1 MSFLPAFYIAKLL
14 GQLLT
19 LQILGE
25 IMFKNYLKIA
35 LRNIGR
41 HKMYSVINILG
52 LSVGIATAI
61 IVYLVVQG
69 ELCFESHHSQNI
81 YRINK
86 KYTMKGVGNL
96 NESTPHPLR
105 ESLANEIPEVVSAV
119 HITNSSCL
127 LKYDDKVFRER
138 DNFYA
143 STNIFEMFSFNFI
156 LGSAEDAIPDNN
168 SIAISQSTATKYFG
182 DENPI
187 GKILIRNNRSEMTVT
202 AVFEDMPIYTNYNFQ
217 TIQNISSVTYE
228 DDIDN
233 WYSHWME
240 TFILIDDTANFEDVQ
255 TKVDGVMKAH
265 LEEQSGAVLQS
276 LKNIHLYSVEG
287 NPTAQKYIYIFGSVA
302 ILILIIAC
310 INFMNLATAQATKRA
325 REVGVRKIAGA
336 QKKSLI
342 FQFIGE
348 SIIYTILA
356 FLFSLLLVELS
367 LPIFE
372 QLTGRA
378 IALNL
383 LNPIMIL
390 SGIGGIILLGII
402 SGSYPAVILSS
413 YSPVNIFKSNLVKG
427 GKGLTMRTIIV
438 IVQFTLAISLLIGTG
453 IIYTQLQYMQKKDL
467 GFDNENLLVLRMN
480 PDLKEKFE
488 TFTNMTDQIPGVQ
501 NITRSSSTP
510 NEVWNIMRG
519 MSWEGNISDEGS
531 AFAFISADANF
542 VETVDLEIVQGRNFD
557 VNLKSDENAVLINEK
572 SIEMMGVENPLGL
585 KMGDDGFEI
594 IGVVKD
600 FNSLPL
606 NYEIEPLLIA
616 YIPDYFNLVILK
628 LSGDNIVET
637 IEQLEQIWLDICP
650 DFPFNHRFLDDTF
663 QYTYDA
669 EIKAGILFRV
679 FAGLGIFIACL
690 GLFGLASFLTEQKK
704 LEIGVRKVMGSSS
717 SGIIWQLS
725 KQFVRWV
732 IVANVIAWPL
742 AWYVMKAWLN
752 GFVYH
757 TSTNPLIF
765 IFAGVVS
772 LAIALITISLK
783 TWKAANTN
791 PAKILKYE

>member
-1 MSFLPAFYIAKLL
+1 
-14 GQLLT
+14 
-19 LQILGE
+19 
-25 IMFKNYLKIA
+25 MFRNYLKIA

-41 HKMYSVINILG
+41 HKMYSIINILG
-52 LSVGIATAI
+52 LAVGIATAI
-61 IVYLVVQG
+61 IVLLVIQG
-69 ELCFESHHSQNI
+69 ELRFEVHHSKNI

-86 KYTMKGVGNL
+86 KYTMKGIENI
-96 NESTPHPLR
+96 NMSTPHPLR
-105 ESLANEIPEVVSAV
+105 NELEEVIPEVVSAV
-119 HITNSSCL
+119 HLTNSSCL

-138 DNFYA
+138 GNYYA
-143 STNIFEMFSFNFI
+143 STNIFDMFTFKFVQ
-156 LGSAEDAIPDNN
+156 GTAQDAIPDNN
-168 SIAISQSTATKYFG
+168 TIAISQSTAEKYFG
-182 DENPI
+182 NENPI
-187 GKILIRNNRSEMTVT
+187 GKTLIRNNRDEMTVT

-217 TIQNISSVTYE
+217 TIQNIGSVAYE
-228 DDIDN
+228 DDVDN

-240 TFILIDDTANFEDVQ
+240 TFVLLVDNVDPKTVEAKID
-255 TKVDGVMKAH
+255 GLMKEH

-336 QKKSLI
+336 RKRSLI

-348 SIIYTILA
+348 SIIYTMFA
-356 FLFSLLLVELS
+356 FFLSLILVELS

-378 IALNL
+378 IAFDL
-383 LNPIMIL
+383 LNPAMIL
-390 SGIGGIILLGII
+390 AGIGCIILLGII
-402 SGSYPAVILSS
+402 SGSYPAIILSS
-413 YSPVNIFKSNLVKG
+413 YSPVNIFKAKLIKG
-427 GKGLTMRTIIV
+427 GKGLTLRTIIV

-453 IIYTQLQYMQKKDL
+453 VIYSQLQYMQKKDL
-467 GFDNENLLVLRMN
+467 GFDSDNLLVLRMN
-480 PDLKEKFE
+480 SDLEEKFE
-488 TFTNMTDQIPGVQ
+488 TFINMTDQIPGIL

-519 MSWEGNISDEGS
+519 MSWEGNTSDEGS
-531 AFAFISADANF
+531 AFAFISADADF

-557 VNLKSDENAVLINEK
+557 INLKSDENAVLINEK
-572 SIEMMGVENPLGL
+572 SIEMMGVEDPIGL

-606 NYEIEPLLIA
+606 SYEIEPLLIA
-616 YIPDYFNLVILK
+616 YIPGYFNRVIIK
-628 LSGDNIVET
+628 LSGDNILET
-637 IEQLEQIWLDICP
+637 VDQLKKVWLEICP
-650 DFPFNHRFLDDTF
+650 DFPFNHRFLDETF
-663 QYTYDA
+663 QYTYRA
-669 EIKAGILFRV
+669 EIKAGTLFRV

-690 GLFGLASFLTEQKK
+690 GLFGLASFLIEQKK
-704 LEIGVRKVMGSSS
+704 LEIGVRKVMGATSG
-717 SGIIWQLS
+717 GIIWQLS

-732 IVANVIAWPL
+732 IAANIIAWPL
-742 AWYVMKAWLN
+742 AWFVMKSWLE
-752 GFVYH
+752 GFHYR
-757 TSTNPLIF
+757 TSANPIIF
-765 IFAGVVS
+765 ISAGIIS

-783 TWKAANTN
+783 TWKAANIN
-791 PAKILKYE
+791 PASILKYE

>member
-1 MSFLPAFYIAKLL
+1 
-14 GQLLT
+14 
-19 LQILGE
+19 
-25 IMFKNYLKIA
+25 MFRNYLKIA

-41 HKMYSVINILG
+41 YKMYSIINILG
-52 LSVGIATAI
+52 LAVGIATAI

-69 ELCFESHHSQNI
+69 ELRFESHHSQNI

-86 KYTMKGVGNL
+86 KYTMKGVENL
-96 NESTPHPLR
+96 NESTPLPLR
-105 ESLANEIPEVVSAV
+105 ETLANEIPEVKEAV
-119 HITNSSCL
+119 HLTNSSCL

-138 DNFYA
+138 GNFYA
-143 STNIFEMFSFNFI
+143 STNIFELFNFNFI
-156 LGSAEDAIPDNN
+156 LGSPEDAIKDKN
-168 SIAISQSTATKYFG
+168 SIAISQAMAEKYFG
-182 DENPI
+182 DNNPI
-187 GKILIRNNRSEMTVT
+187 GKVFTRNNRSEAVVT
-202 AVFEDMPIYTNYNFQ
+202 AVFEDMPIYTNYGFEFV
-217 TIQNISSVTYE
+217 QNINNAAYE
-228 DDIDN
+228 DDYEN
-233 WYSHWME
+233 WYSHWLE
-240 TFILIDDTANFEDVQ
+240 TFILLEDTAEIEAVEA
-255 TKVDGVMKAH
+255 KVDGVMKEH
-265 LEEQSGAVLQS
+265 IEDQSGAVLQS

-336 QKKSLI
+336 QKRSLI
-342 FQFIGE
+342 FQFVGE
-348 SIIYTILA
+348 SIIYTIFA

-378 IALNL
+378 IAFDLI
-383 LNPIMIL
+383 NPVMIL
-390 SGIGGIILLGII
+390 SGVGGIILLGVIA
-402 SGSYPAVILSS
+402 GCYPAIILSS
-413 YSPVNIFKSNLVKG
+413 FSPVNIFKANLVKG

-438 IVQFTLAISLLIGTG
+438 VIQFTLAVSLLIGTG
-453 IIYTQLQYMQKKDL
+453 VIYTQLQYMQKKDL
-467 GFDNENLLVLRMN
+467 GFDSENLLVVRMN
-480 PDLKEKFE
+480 SDLKEKFE

-501 NITRSSSTP
+501 NVTRSSSTP

-519 MSWEGNISDEGS
+519 LSWEGNTSDEGS
-531 AFAFISADANF
+531 AFAFVSADQNF

-557 VNLKSDENAVLINEK
+557 INLKSDENAVLINEK
-572 SIEMMGVENPLGL
+572 SIEMMGVEDPIGL
-585 KMGDDGFEI
+585 KMGDEGWEVV
-594 IGVVKD
+594 GVVKD

-606 NYEIEPLLIA
+606 NYEIEPLLIT
-616 YIPDYFNLVILK
+616 YIPGYFNRVILK
-628 LSGDNIVET
+628 LSSANTVET
-637 IEQLEQIWLDICP
+637 LEQIEKAWLQICP
-650 DFPFNHRFLDDTF
+650 DFPFNARFLDETF
-663 QYTYDA
+663 QYTYEA

-717 SGIIWQLS
+717 RGIIWQLS

-732 IVANVIAWPL
+732 IVANIIAWPL
-742 AWYVMKAWLN
+742 AWFVMKSWLE
-752 GFVYH
+752 GFVYR

-765 IFAGVVS
+765 VFAGVVS

>member
-1 MSFLPAFYIAKLL
+1 
-14 GQLLT
+14 
-19 LQILGE
+19 
-25 IMFKNYLKIA
+25 MFRNYLKIA

-41 HKMYSVINILG
+41 HKMYSIINILG
-52 LSVGIATAI
+52 LAVGIATAI
-61 IVYLVVQG
+61 IVLLVIQG
-69 ELCFESHHSQNI
+69 ELRFEVHHSKNI

-86 KYTMKGVGNL
+86 KYTMKGIENI
-96 NESTPHPLR
+96 NMSTPHPLR
-105 ESLANEIPEVVSAV
+105 NELEEVIPEVVSAV
-119 HITNSSCL
+119 HLTNSSCL

-138 DNFYA
+138 GNYYA
-143 STNIFEMFSFNFI
+143 STNIFDMFTFKFVQ
-156 LGSAEDAIPDNN
+156 GTAQDAIPDNN
-168 SIAISQSTATKYFG
+168 TIAISQSTAEKYFG
-182 DENPI
+182 TENPI
-187 GKILIRNNRSEMTVT
+187 GKTLIRNNRDEMTVT

-217 TIQNISSVTYE
+217 TIQNIGSVAYE
-228 DDIDN
+228 DDVDN

-240 TFILIDDTANFEDVQ
+240 TFVLLVDNVDPKTVEAKID
-255 TKVDGVMKAH
+255 GLMKEH

-336 QKKSLI
+336 RKRSLI

-348 SIIYTILA
+348 SIIYTMFA
-356 FLFSLLLVELS
+356 FFLSLILVELS

-378 IALNL
+378 IAFDL
-383 LNPIMIL
+383 LYPAMIL
-390 SGIGGIILLGII
+390 AGIGCIILLGII
-402 SGSYPAVILSS
+402 SGSYPAIILSS
-413 YSPVNIFKSNLVKG
+413 YSPVNIFKAKLIKG
-427 GKGLTMRTIIV
+427 GKGLTLRTIIV

-453 IIYTQLQYMQKKDL
+453 VIYSQLQYMQKKDL
-467 GFDNENLLVLRMN
+467 GFDSDNLLVLRMN
-480 PDLKEKFE
+480 SDLEEKFE
-488 TFTNMTDQIPGVQ
+488 TFINMTDQIPGIL

-519 MSWEGNISDEGS
+519 MSWEGNTSDEGS
-531 AFAFISADANF
+531 AFAFISADADF

-557 VNLKSDENAVLINEK
+557 INLKSDENAVLINEK
-572 SIEMMGVENPLGL
+572 SIEMMGVEDPIGL

-606 NYEIEPLLIA
+606 SYEIEPLLIA
-616 YIPDYFNLVILK
+616 YIPGYFNRVIIK
-628 LSGDNIVET
+628 LSGDNILET
-637 IEQLEQIWLDICP
+637 VDQLKKVWLEICP
-650 DFPFNHRFLDDTF
+650 DFPFNHRFLDETF
-663 QYTYDA
+663 QYTYRA

-690 GLFGLASFLTEQKK
+690 GLFGLASFLIEQKK
-704 LEIGVRKVMGSSS
+704 LEIGVRKVMGATSG
-717 SGIIWQLS
+717 GIIWQLS

-732 IVANVIAWPL
+732 IAANIIAWPL
-742 AWYVMKAWLN
+742 AWFVMKSWLE
-752 GFVYH
+752 GFHYR
-757 TSTNPLIF
+757 TSANPIIF
-765 IFAGVVS
+765 ISAGIIS

-783 TWKAANTN
+783 TWKAANIN
-791 PAKILKYE
+791 PASILKYE

>member
-1 MSFLPAFYIAKLL
+1 
-14 GQLLT
+14 
-19 LQILGE
+19 
-25 IMFKNYLKIA
+25 MFKNYVKIA

-41 HKMYSVINILG
+41 HKMYSIINILG
-52 LSVGIATAI
+52 LAVGIATAI
-61 IVYLVVQG
+61 IVLLVIQG
-69 ELCFESHHSQNI
+69 ELRFEVHHSKNI

-86 KYTMKGVGNL
+86 KYTMKGIENI
-96 NESTPHPLR
+96 NMSTPHPLR
-105 ESLANEIPEVVSAV
+105 NELEEVIPEVVSAV
-119 HITNSSCL
+119 HLTNSSCL

-138 DNFYA
+138 GNYYA
-143 STNIFEMFSFNFI
+143 STNIFDMFTFKFVQ
-156 LGSAEDAIPDNN
+156 GTAQDAIPDNN
-168 SIAISQSTATKYFG
+168 TIAISQSTAEKYFG
-182 DENPI
+182 TENPI
-187 GKILIRNNRSEMTVT
+187 GKTLIRNNRDEMTVT

-217 TIQNISSVTYE
+217 TIQNIGSVAYE
-228 DDIDN
+228 DDVDN

-240 TFILIDDTANFEDVQ
+240 TFVLLVDNVDPKTVEAKID
-255 TKVDGVMKAH
+255 GLMKEH

-336 QKKSLI
+336 RKRSLI

-348 SIIYTILA
+348 SIIYTMFA
-356 FLFSLLLVELS
+356 FFLSLILVELS

-378 IALNL
+378 IAFDL
-383 LNPIMIL
+383 LNPAMIL
-390 SGIGGIILLGII
+390 AGIGCIILLGII
-402 SGSYPAVILSS
+402 SGSYPAIILSS
-413 YSPVNIFKSNLVKG
+413 YSPVNIFKAKLIKG
-427 GKGLTMRTIIV
+427 GKGLTLRTIIV

-453 IIYTQLQYMQKKDL
+453 VIYSQLQYMQKKDL
-467 GFDNENLLVLRMN
+467 GFDSDNLLVLRMN
-480 PDLKEKFE
+480 SDLEEKFE
-488 TFTNMTDQIPGVQ
+488 TFINMTDQIPGIL

-519 MSWEGNISDEGS
+519 MSWEGNTSDEGS
-531 AFAFISADANF
+531 AFAFISADADF

-557 VNLKSDENAVLINEK
+557 INLKSDENAVLINEK
-572 SIEMMGVENPLGL
+572 SIEMMGVEDPIGL

-606 NYEIEPLLIA
+606 SYEIEPLLIA
-616 YIPDYFNLVILK
+616 YIPGYFNRVIIK
-628 LSGDNIVET
+628 LSGDNILET
-637 IEQLEQIWLDICP
+637 VDQLKKVWLEICP
-650 DFPFNHRFLDDTF
+650 DFPFNHRFLDETF
-663 QYTYDA
+663 QYTYRA

-690 GLFGLASFLTEQKK
+690 GLFGLASFLIEQKK
-704 LEIGVRKVMGSSS
+704 LEIGVRKVMGATSG
-717 SGIIWQLS
+717 GIIWQLS

-732 IVANVIAWPL
+732 IAANIIAWPL
-742 AWYVMKAWLN
+742 AWFVMKSWLE
-752 GFVYH
+752 GFHYR
-757 TSTNPLIF
+757 TSANPIIF
-765 IFAGVVS
+765 ISAGIIS

-783 TWKAANTN
+783 TWKAANIN
-791 PAKILKYE
+791 PASILKYE

>member
-1 MSFLPAFYIAKLL
+1 
-14 GQLLT
+14 
-19 LQILGE
+19 
-25 IMFKNYLKIA
+25 MFKNYLKIA

-41 HKMYSVINILG
+41 YKMYSIINILG
-52 LSVGIATAI
+52 LAVGIATAI

-69 ELCFESHHSQNI
+69 DLRFESHHSENI

-86 KYTMKGVGNL
+86 KYTMKGEASL
-96 NESTPHPLR
+96 NESTPFPLR
-105 ESLANEIPEVVSAV
+105 HTLVDEIPEVVSAV

-143 STNIFEMFSFNFI
+143 SSNIFKVFNFNFI
-156 LGSAEDAIPDNN
+156 QGSPDDAIKDKN
-168 SIAISQSTATKYFG
+168 SIAISQSLAEKYFG
-182 DENPI
+182 DEDPI
-187 GKILIRNNRSEMTVT
+187 GKTFTRNNRGEVVVT
-202 AVFEDMPIYTNYNFQ
+202 AVFKDMPIYTNYKFEC
-217 TIQNISSVTYE
+217 IQNIDNAAYAE
-228 DDIDN
+228 DYDD
-233 WYSHWME
+233 WYSHWLE
-240 TFILIDDTANFEDVQ
+240 TFILLEDSADFEAVQ
-255 TKVDGVMKAH
+255 AKVDGIMKAH
-265 LEEQSGAVLQS
+265 LEEQSGAMLQS

-336 QKKSLI
+336 QKRSLI

-348 SIIYTILA
+348 SIIYTIFA

-378 IALNL
+378 ISFDL
-383 LNPIMIL
+383 LNPTMIMA
-390 SGIGGIILLGII
+390 GIGGIILLGII
-402 SGSYPAVILSS
+402 SGSYPAIILSS
-413 YSPVNIFKSNLVKG
+413 FSPVNIFKANLVKG
-427 GKGLTMRTIIV
+427 GKGLTLRTIIV

-453 IIYTQLQYMQKKDL
+453 VIYSQLQYMQKKDL
-467 GFDNENLLVLRMN
+467 GFDHENLLVLRMN
-480 PDLKEKFE
+480 PDLREKYE
-488 TFTNMTDQIPGVQ
+488 TFTNMTDQIPGIL

-519 MSWEGNISDEGS
+519 MSWEGNPSDEGS
-531 AFAFISADANF
+531 AFAFVSADQNF
-542 VETVDLEIVQGRNFD
+542 VETVGLEIVKGRNFNKD
-557 VNLKSDENAVLINEK
+557 LKTDENAVLINEK
-572 SIEMMGVENPLGL
+572 SIEMMGVEDPIGL
-585 KMGDDGFEI
+585 KMGDDGFEV

-616 YIPDYFNLVILK
+616 YIPGYFNRVIFK
-628 LSGDNIVET
+628 LSGNNIVET
-637 IEQLEQIWLDICP
+637 IESLKKVWLEICP
-650 DFPFNHRFLDDTF
+650 DFPFNHRFLDETF
-663 QYTYDA
+663 QYTYEA

-717 SGIIWQLS
+717 RGIIWQLS

-732 IVANVIAWPL
+732 IVANIIAWPL
-742 AWYVMKAWLN
+742 AWYFMQKWLE
-752 GFVYH
+752 GFIYR
-757 TSTNPLIF
+757 TSANPLIF
-765 IFAGVVS
+765 VFAGVVS
-772 LAIALITISLK
+772 LAIALVTISLK
-783 TWKAANTN
+783 TWKAANAN
-791 PAKILKYE
+791 PANILKR

>member
-1 MSFLPAFYIAKLL
+1 
-14 GQLLT
+14 
-19 LQILGE
+19 
-25 IMFKNYLKIA
+25 MFKNYVKIA

-41 HKMYSVINILG
+41 HKMYSIINILG
-52 LSVGIATAI
+52 LAVGIATAI
-61 IVYLVVQG
+61 IVLLVIQG
-69 ELCFESHHSQNI
+69 ELRFEVHHSKNI

-86 KYTMKGVGNL
+86 KYTMKGIENI
-96 NESTPHPLR
+96 NMSTPHPLR
-105 ESLANEIPEVVSAV
+105 NELEEVIPEVVSAV
-119 HITNSSCL
+119 HLTNSSCL

-138 DNFYA
+138 GNYYA
-143 STNIFEMFSFNFI
+143 STNIFDMFTFKFVQ
-156 LGSAEDAIPDNN
+156 GTAQDAIPDNN
-168 SIAISQSTATKYFG
+168 TIAISQSTAEKYFG
-182 DENPI
+182 NENPI
-187 GKILIRNNRSEMTVT
+187 GKTLIRNNRDEMTVT

-217 TIQNISSVTYE
+217 TIQNIGSVAYE
-228 DDIDN
+228 DDVDN

-240 TFILIDDTANFEDVQ
+240 TFVLLVDNVDPKTVEAKID
-255 TKVDGVMKAH
+255 GLMKEH

-336 QKKSLI
+336 RKRSLI

-348 SIIYTILA
+348 SIIYTMFA
-356 FLFSLLLVELS
+356 FFLSLILVELS

-378 IALNL
+378 IAFDL
-383 LNPIMIL
+383 LNPAMIL
-390 SGIGGIILLGII
+390 AGIGCIILLGII
-402 SGSYPAVILSS
+402 SGSYPAIILSS
-413 YSPVNIFKSNLVKG
+413 YSPVNIFKAKLIKG
-427 GKGLTMRTIIV
+427 GKGLTLRTIIV

-453 IIYTQLQYMQKKDL
+453 VIYSQLQYMQKKDL
-467 GFDNENLLVLRMN
+467 GFDSDNLLVLRMN
-480 PDLKEKFE
+480 SDLEEKFE
-488 TFTNMTDQIPGVQ
+488 TFINMTDQIPGIL

-519 MSWEGNISDEGS
+519 MSWEGNTSDEGS
-531 AFAFISADANF
+531 AFAFISADADF

-557 VNLKSDENAVLINEK
+557 INLKSDENAVLINEK
-572 SIEMMGVENPLGL
+572 SIEMMGVEDPIGL

-606 NYEIEPLLIA
+606 SYEIEPLLIA
-616 YIPDYFNLVILK
+616 YIPGYFNRVIIK
-628 LSGDNIVET
+628 LSGDNILET
-637 IEQLEQIWLDICP
+637 VDQLKKVWLEICP
-650 DFPFNHRFLDDTF
+650 DFPFNHRFLDETF
-663 QYTYDA
+663 QYTYRA
-669 EIKAGILFRV
+669 EIKAGTLFRV

-690 GLFGLASFLTEQKK
+690 GLFGLASFLIEQKK
-704 LEIGVRKVMGSSS
+704 LEIGVRKVMGATSG
-717 SGIIWQLS
+717 GIIWQLS

-732 IVANVIAWPL
+732 IAANIIAWPL
-742 AWYVMKAWLN
+742 AWFVMKSWLE
-752 GFVYH
+752 GFHYR
-757 TSTNPLIF
+757 TSANPIIF
-765 IFAGVVS
+765 ISAGIIS

-783 TWKAANTN
+783 TWKAANIN
-791 PAKILKYE
+791 PASILKYE

>member
-1 MSFLPAFYIAKLL
+1 
-14 GQLLT
+14 
-19 LQILGE
+19 
-25 IMFKNYLKIA
+25 MFKNYVKIA

-41 HKMYSVINILG
+41 HKMYSIINILG
-52 LSVGIATAI
+52 LAVGIATAI
-61 IVYLVVQG
+61 IVLLVIQG
-69 ELCFESHHSQNI
+69 ELRFEVHHSKNI

-86 KYTMKGVGNL
+86 KYTMKGIENI
-96 NESTPHPLR
+96 NMSTPHPLR
-105 ESLANEIPEVVSAV
+105 NELEEVIPEVVSAV
-119 HITNSSCL
+119 HLTNSSCL

-138 DNFYA
+138 GNYYA
-143 STNIFEMFSFNFI
+143 STNIFDMFTFKFVQ
-156 LGSAEDAIPDNN
+156 GTAQDAIPDNN
-168 SIAISQSTATKYFG
+168 TIAISQSTAEKYFG
-182 DENPI
+182 NENPI
-187 GKILIRNNRSEMTVT
+187 GKTLIRNNRDEMTVT

-217 TIQNISSVTYE
+217 TIQNIGSVAYE
-228 DDIDN
+228 DDVDN

-240 TFILIDDTANFEDVQ
+240 TFVLLVDNVDPKTVEAKID
-255 TKVDGVMKAH
+255 GLMKEH

-336 QKKSLI
+336 RKRSLI

-348 SIIYTILA
+348 SIIYTMFA
-356 FLFSLLLVELS
+356 FFLSLILVELS

-378 IALNL
+378 IAFDL
-383 LNPIMIL
+383 LNPAMIL
-390 SGIGGIILLGII
+390 AGIGCIILLGII
-402 SGSYPAVILSS
+402 SGSYPAIILSS
-413 YSPVNIFKSNLVKG
+413 YSPVNIFKAKLIKG
-427 GKGLTMRTIIV
+427 GKGLTLRTIIV

-453 IIYTQLQYMQKKDL
+453 VIYSQLQYMQKKDL
-467 GFDNENLLVLRMN
+467 GFDSDNLLVLRMN
-480 PDLKEKFE
+480 SDLEEKFE
-488 TFTNMTDQIPGVQ
+488 TFINMTDQIPGIL

-519 MSWEGNISDEGS
+519 MSWEGNTSDEGS
-531 AFAFISADANF
+531 AFAFISADADF

-557 VNLKSDENAVLINEK
+557 INLKSDENAVLINEK
-572 SIEMMGVENPLGL
+572 SIEMMGVEDPIGL

-606 NYEIEPLLIA
+606 SYEIEPLLIA
-616 YIPDYFNLVILK
+616 YIPGYFNRVIIK
-628 LSGDNIVET
+628 LSGDNILET
-637 IEQLEQIWLDICP
+637 VDQLKKVWLEICP
-650 DFPFNHRFLDDTF
+650 DFPFNHRFLDETF
-663 QYTYDA
+663 QYTYRA

-690 GLFGLASFLTEQKK
+690 GLFGLASFLIEQKK
-704 LEIGVRKVMGSSS
+704 LEIGVRKVMGATSG
-717 SGIIWQLS
+717 GIIWQLS

-732 IVANVIAWPL
+732 IAANIIAWPL
-742 AWYVMKAWLN
+742 AWFVMKSWLE
-752 GFVYH
+752 GFHYR
-757 TSTNPLIF
+757 TSANPIIF
-765 IFAGVVS
+765 ISAGIIS

-783 TWKAANTN
+783 TWKAANIN
-791 PAKILKYE
+791 PASILKYE

>member
-1 MSFLPAFYIAKLL
+1 
-14 GQLLT
+14 
-19 LQILGE
+19 
-25 IMFKNYLKIA
+25 
-35 LRNIGR
+35 
-41 HKMYSVINILG
+41 MYSIINILG
-52 LSVGIATAI
+52 LAVGIATAI
-61 IVYLVVQG
+61 IVLLVIQG
-69 ELCFESHHSQNI
+69 ELRFEVHHSKNI

-86 KYTMKGVGNL
+86 KYTMKGIENI
-96 NESTPHPLR
+96 NMSTPHPLR
-105 ESLANEIPEVVSAV
+105 NELEEVIPEVVSAV
-119 HITNSSCL
+119 HLTNSSCL

-138 DNFYA
+138 GNYYA
-143 STNIFEMFSFNFI
+143 STNIFDMFTFKFVQ
-156 LGSAEDAIPDNN
+156 GTAQDAIPDNN
-168 SIAISQSTATKYFG
+168 TIAISQSTAEKYFG
-182 DENPI
+182 TENPI
-187 GKILIRNNRSEMTVT
+187 GKTLIRNNRDEMTVT

-217 TIQNISSVTYE
+217 TIQNIGSVAYE
-228 DDIDN
+228 DDVDN

-240 TFILIDDTANFEDVQ
+240 TFVLLVDNVDPKTVEAKID
-255 TKVDGVMKAH
+255 GLMKEH

-336 QKKSLI
+336 RKRSLI

-348 SIIYTILA
+348 SIIYTMFA
-356 FLFSLLLVELS
+356 FFLSLILVELS

-378 IALNL
+378 IAFDL
-383 LNPIMIL
+383 LNPAMIL
-390 SGIGGIILLGII
+390 AGIGCIILLGII
-402 SGSYPAVILSS
+402 SGSYPAIILSS
-413 YSPVNIFKSNLVKG
+413 YSPVNIFKAKLIKG
-427 GKGLTMRTIIV
+427 GKGLTLRTIIV

-453 IIYTQLQYMQKKDL
+453 VIYSQLQYMQKKDL
-467 GFDNENLLVLRMN
+467 GFDSDNLLVLRMN
-480 PDLKEKFE
+480 SDLEEKFE
-488 TFTNMTDQIPGVQ
+488 TFINMTDQIPGIL

-519 MSWEGNISDEGS
+519 MSWEGNTSDEGS
-531 AFAFISADANF
+531 AFAFISADADF

-557 VNLKSDENAVLINEK
+557 INLKSDENAVLINEK
-572 SIEMMGVENPLGL
+572 SIEMMGVEDPIGL

-606 NYEIEPLLIA
+606 SYEIEPLLIA
-616 YIPDYFNLVILK
+616 YIPGYFNRVIIK
-628 LSGDNIVET
+628 LSGDNILET
-637 IEQLEQIWLDICP
+637 VDQLKKVWLEICP
-650 DFPFNHRFLDDTF
+650 DFPFNHRFLDETF
-663 QYTYDA
+663 QYTYRA

-690 GLFGLASFLTEQKK
+690 GLFGLASFLIEQKK
-704 LEIGVRKVMGSSS
+704 LEIGVRKVMGATSG
-717 SGIIWQLS
+717 GIIWQLS

-732 IVANVIAWPL
+732 IAANIIAWPL
-742 AWYVMKAWLN
+742 AWFVMKSWLE
-752 GFVYH
+752 GFHYR
-757 TSTNPLIF
+757 TSANPIIF
-765 IFAGVVS
+765 ISAGIIS

-783 TWKAANTN
+783 TWKAANIN
-791 PAKILKYE
+791 PASILKYE